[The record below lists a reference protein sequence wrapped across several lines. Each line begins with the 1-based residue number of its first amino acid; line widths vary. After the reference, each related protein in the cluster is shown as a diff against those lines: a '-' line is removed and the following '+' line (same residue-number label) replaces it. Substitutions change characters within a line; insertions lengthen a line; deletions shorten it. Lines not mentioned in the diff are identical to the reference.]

1 MTTFDDVA
9 RFVLGFPETSSTPSY
24 GGFPALRV
32 NKRLLGRLPGE
43 TADGGD
49 LPATE

>member
-9 RFVLGFPETSSTPSY
+9 RFVLRLPETSSTPSY

-32 NKRLLGRLPGE
+32 NKQLLGRLRGE
-43 TADGGD
+43 MAD
-49 LPATE
+49 AE